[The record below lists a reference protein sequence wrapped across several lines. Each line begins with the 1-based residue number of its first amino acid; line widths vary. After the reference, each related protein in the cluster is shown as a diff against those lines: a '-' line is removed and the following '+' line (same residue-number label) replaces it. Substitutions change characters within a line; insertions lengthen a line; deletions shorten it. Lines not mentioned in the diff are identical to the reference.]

1 MPSAPRLAGDVSQR
15 HRRQRPGHRLL
26 GIRKG
31 VMDVARAVTAAQAAA
46 QDAGPAAGVAL
57 DGLDDGKEMDVGGGA
72 SQPIAAGTASAVGHQ
87 SGPHEVAQDLRHE
100 ADGDGGEVRQL
111 CGRALRVRVTGK
123 DEHRADRVVA
133 PSCELELHDRVTG
146 WRSE

>member
-57 DGLDDGKEMDVGGGA
+57 DGLDDGRRWT
-72 SQPIAAGTASAVGHQ
+72 SAAGRAS
-87 SGPHEVAQDLRHE
+87 R
-100 ADGDGGEVRQL
+100 
-111 CGRALRVRVTGK
+111 
-123 DEHRADRVVA
+123 
-133 PSCELELHDRVTG
+133 
-146 WRSE
+146 